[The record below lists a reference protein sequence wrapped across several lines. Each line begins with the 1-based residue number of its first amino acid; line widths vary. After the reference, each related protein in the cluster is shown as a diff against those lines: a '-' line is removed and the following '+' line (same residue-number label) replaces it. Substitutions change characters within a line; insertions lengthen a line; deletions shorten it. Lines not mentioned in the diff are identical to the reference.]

1 MENVVSIVKRIKQKN
16 QLALKRNRDVDFEK
30 RKQKFIYLTTPTQPV
45 TLLEEDIG
53 TNCDVRYCING
64 RTYKGRCLKENI
76 FIELDYLKSVGV
88 YDFKL
93 YSAYNKQGRAVPTHF
108 AIFGRDKYG
117 I

>member
-30 RKQKFIYLTTPTQPV
+30 RKQKFIDLTTPTQPV

-76 FIELDYLKSVGV
+76 FIQSAIKELFGIFPVSMLEYTNEYL
-88 YDFKL
+88 
-93 YSAYNKQGRAVPTHF
+93 
-108 AIFGRDKYG
+108 
-117 I
+117 